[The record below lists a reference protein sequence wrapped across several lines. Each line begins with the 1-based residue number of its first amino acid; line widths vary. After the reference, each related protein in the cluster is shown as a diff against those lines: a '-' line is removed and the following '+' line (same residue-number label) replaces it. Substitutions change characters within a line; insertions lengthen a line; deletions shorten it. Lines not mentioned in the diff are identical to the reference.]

1 MTESVAINSQL
12 LPYLKFTSLSSASP
26 TVRRIS
32 LEARKPFMP
41 ENYYVSIA
49 SQLHLSRNEK

>member
-49 SQLHLSRNEK
+49 SQLHLSQ